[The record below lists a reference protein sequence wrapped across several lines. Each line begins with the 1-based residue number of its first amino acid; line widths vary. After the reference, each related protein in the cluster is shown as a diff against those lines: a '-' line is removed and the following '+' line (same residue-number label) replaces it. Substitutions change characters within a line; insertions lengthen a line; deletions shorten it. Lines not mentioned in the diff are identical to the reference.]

1 MVRLLTKTAYLN
13 TTQALWLYSRNCC
26 ILLSVSEIRPV
37 DSSMLIIYKWISLK
51 VAFLQNEKGATAI
64 EYALIAGFVSIA
76 ILGGIQSLGDGLS
89 SMFNAINSA
98 MN

>member
-1 MVRLLTKTAYLN
+1 MKTVRQMITP
-13 TTQALWLYSRNCC
+13 
-26 ILLSVSEIRPV
+26 ILP
-37 DSSMLIIYKWISLK
+37 
-51 VAFLQNEKGATAI
+51 FCHCEKGATAI

-76 ILGGIQSLGDGLS
+76 ILGGITSLGDGIS